1 MGELPMKEIE
11 FLLLRDRVGRV
22 RLEYILAAA
31 SVATFVL
38 VLALNAL
45 R

>member
-1 MGELPMKEIE
+1 MKAIE

-22 RLEYILAAA
+22 RSEYIIAAA
-31 SVATFVL
+31 SVATFLL

>member
-11 FLLLRDRVGRV
+11 LLLLRDRVGRV
-22 RLEYILAAA
+22 RLEYIIAAA
-31 SVATFVL
+31 SVLLL
-38 VLALNAL
+38 VLALAAL

>member
-1 MGELPMKEIE
+1 
-11 FLLLRDRVGRV
+11 V
-22 RLEYILAAA
+22 RLEYIIAAA

>member
-1 MGELPMKEIE
+1 MGELPTKEIE
-11 FLLLRDRVGRV
+11 FLLLRDRVGRL
-22 RLEYILAAA
+22 RLEYIIAAA
-31 SVATFVL
+31 AVATFVV